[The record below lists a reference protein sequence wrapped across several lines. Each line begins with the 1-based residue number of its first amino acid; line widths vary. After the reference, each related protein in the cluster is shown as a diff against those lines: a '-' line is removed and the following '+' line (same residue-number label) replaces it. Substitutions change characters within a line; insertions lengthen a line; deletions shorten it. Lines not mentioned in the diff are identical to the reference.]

1 MWSIS
6 ARNITQAGQDAT
18 NRSKT
23 SPKIIVVA
31 LAEVLRTPNKGNQYQ
46 IEVGQNTPPSKPWLE
61 SLTYFLAGV
70 IAGHELVEVGAL
82 ERLRLERV
90 VNVRAVV
97 EDPQLLGPRLLT
109 GGFGVEEQDVGLD
122 ALGVE
127 DAG

>member
-61 SLTYFLAGV
+61 SLTLSLVRLASLTYFLAGV
-70 IAGHELVEVGAL
+70 ISPMASSKHWRSRTPHKWQVAG
-82 ERLRLERV
+82 
-90 VNVRAVV
+90 
-97 EDPQLLGPRLLT
+97 PT
-109 GGFGVEEQDVGLD
+109 
-122 ALGVE
+122 
-127 DAG
+127 

>member
-70 IAGHELVEVGAL
+70 IIFRLFELCE
-82 ERLRLERV
+82 
-90 VNVRAVV
+90 
-97 EDPQLLGPRLLT
+97 QLQ
-109 GGFGVEEQDVGLD
+109 FVD
-122 ALGVE
+122 ALTNRDPDLMRIDDPGKFLATALAPDGFSNQVF
-127 DAG
+127 